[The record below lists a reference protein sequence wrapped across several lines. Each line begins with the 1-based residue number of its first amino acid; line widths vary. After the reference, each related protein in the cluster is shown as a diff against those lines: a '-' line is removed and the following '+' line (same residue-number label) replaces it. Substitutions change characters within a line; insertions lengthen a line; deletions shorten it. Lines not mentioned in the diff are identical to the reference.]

1 MSIGPITTGCSP
13 HRPVRSAPTRQRAQK
28 SSSSNLDGTPPTP
41 PWQKGSTEL
50 AEKGDSL
57 LPPHLAAAKRS
68 KQPNPPSDS
77 QQKQPPS
84 EPQLPPHLLC
94 RHKPASTAA
103 PSSQAE
109 AAKSP
114 KPPQVKAPP
123 PLPRH
128 LLDTDTAPQPIPA
141 STGGQPSAA
150 SSQHSSGPPGSG
162 GMDRHPATRA
172 PATHWAVDRGDGP
185 GLHPAVPSFHPP
197 GANGGPP
204 QMPPFQAP
212 GSSGS
217 SSNSHGRASQQP
229 PDLMQMPSILSF
241 PAGTPSRSAQ
251 QQQQQQQQ
259 QEHVQMPDLRPTLSL
274 PLDTSGLTGQHV
286 SHTLPA
292 SLPVPE
298 QSCMAACLDSG
309 AQGMFPAALQ
319 PPTAAAQQQ
328 QQQPAAVSLMPPH
341 LVGQRKQGLQAQ
353 ARQAAP
359 SSTTHLPAPLAPAT
373 VVYLPGEGDASSK
386 RSHDPVPESGTSHHI
401 PQSSLLPLPT
411 LNPLGSLFGRYY
423 LGHQQQ
429 GLSFSSAALTC
440 YVGRRVLLHT
450 PPAVPTTSDAEAGHC
465 LRVRLLLLRLLED
478 AQRKADI
485 AATDNTTSDL
495 SQPSSSTDGFAVPV
509 DSIRAS
515 FHIVFGYA
523 LDAERPCGFSKVSEM
538 CVALAGDVLQKRMQR
553 SLSKPGSVEMML
565 LPLEGLSEVLN
576 SKLEEVRGL
585 LRPLEEERIRN
596 ARSSSHRSSS
606 SSSTAPAGQDVQ
618 VQNQRVMS
626 EHQDQQQGQQQGVQ
640 QPLSGQQQLQQQQQQ
655 GQGQYQQAPVE
666 LQQMGLQQALT
677 VQLRQNQQLL
687 QQQQNE
693 QLAANLK
700 QLQQGG
706 QPTFDNAAATYPGAA
721 SVGGNGTGVVK
732 TEAAGH
738 SVLAS
743 VSGQPSG
750 AWSAT
755 PQQPNLDAL
764 LLQQIAAMIPAD
776 QFAGL
781 PDLMLEISRAT
792 AAVPSQASLGAASAA
807 VTVKVEAAESKAA
820 AAGSQLGKPV
830 NANKQAQPCDS
841 YPLYE
846 GSPLDFISKVRNLLA
861 IHMTSI
867 YLGTQQSVS
876 IAELERD
883 FARSTGRRM
892 DMAVC
897 GYKDLSTFL
906 SKAFPDMCQVTSV
919 PDHSGPPGQMVIV
932 PSERFLLSKNSPDSG
947 RQVGLHGRY
956 AGGGGSGGGG
966 GRRSSIA
973 PGSKAASS
981 ASPAN
986 PAEQGQ
992 SAYSKAMLASAQYS
1006 TLGASN
1012 SAQAVSIADGAGQP
1026 LPTASAQPAAAAAA
1040 ATGVWGAAPAQGEGL
1055 SFPLQ
1060 AVTHAVPQ
1068 TQQRYGVAQAGVSG
1082 AQWATPPTAT
1092 NAPPPPASML
1102 EHQQL
1107 LRKGTSA
1114 QPAGVHDRQAPAVV
1128 PQPAAAQHTSLAFRP
1143 APAQPY
1149 ASQQPAAAPVG
1160 QQYTG
1165 PSSAYPGAACAQPY
1179 AAGLR
1184 AQQAQQ
1190 QYAQTLYAPAATPA
1204 AAVGA
1209 VGQQQAPTYTTYTD
1223 AYAVPATQ
1231 RSTPAYPTQAQP
1243 QQVPHYSQ
1251 PYPAPVPSYTC
1262 TTPAA
1267 AQSASAHHAA
1277 GAYASSSYPVAQP
1290 TVALTPTVQQIQ
1302 EQQQQQQQ
1310 QAYSAAGV
1318 AHATGGFG
1326 HQTASAPAP
1335 SAASYGLPAVASA
1348 CAQQPR
1354 AQYPQALASSTYS
1367 APYTAAQPPLP
1378 DEQQHQQH
1386 QQEQYAAHYAQ
1397 QLHLQQAYAPVQQQT
1412 AYALPNTATPQQST
1426 FTTDPVQQQLQQQQ
1440 QQQQAAYAYAYSSVP
1455 QQAATPAPAAAATA
1469 TYPPAQT
1476 PAAAQASYAPAAA
1489 QASYAPAAASWQPQQ
1504 YQQYQY
1510 APTEQPPTPV
1520 DQPQAQPQPATA
1532 PGPQYYAITP

>member
-1 MSIGPITTGCSP
+1 MVIN
-13 HRPVRSAPTRQRAQK
+13 A
-28 SSSSNLDGTPPTP
+28 
-41 PWQKGSTEL
+41 EL
-50 AEKGDSL
+50 VSWPAAEKSDSL
-57 LPPHLAAAKRS
+57 LPPHLAAAKQS
-68 KQPNPPSDS
+68 KQHNPPSDS
-77 QQKQPPS
+77 QPEQPPS
-84 EPQLPPHLLC
+84 EPQLPPHLS
-94 RHKPASTAA
+94 RNKPASSAKPPA
-103 PSSQAE
+103 QAE

-114 KPPQVKAPP
+114 KLPQVNAPP

-128 LLDTDTAPQPIPA
+128 LLDNDTASQLIPA
-141 STGGQPSAA
+141 STGKQPSAA
-150 SSQHSSGPPGSG
+150 SSHPSSGPPGSG
-162 GMDRHPATRA
+162 SMDRNPATRA
-172 PATHWAVDRGDGP
+172 PATHWAVDMGDAP
-185 GLHPAVPSFHPP
+185 GMKSPMPPFHPP
-197 GANGGPP
+197 GATGGPP

-217 SSNSHGRASQQP
+217 SSNSHGRASQQLP
-229 PDLMQMPSILSF
+229 GLMQMPPITSF
-241 PAGTPSRSAQ
+241 PAGTSSRSAQ
-251 QQQQQQQQ
+251 QQQQQQQE
-259 QEHVQMPDLRPTLSL
+259 EHVQMPDLRPTTSL
-274 PLDTSGLTGQHV
+274 PLDTPGLNGLHMLHPPP
-286 SHTLPA
+286 SSLPA
-292 SLPVPE
+292 PE
-298 QSCMAACLDSG
+298 QSFMDAFLNPD
-309 AQGMFPAALQ
+309 AQGMFPAGMQ
-319 PPTAAAQQQ
+319 SPTAAAQQQ

-341 LVGQRKQGLQAQ
+341 LMSQRKQGLQAQ
-353 ARQAAP
+353 AQQAVP
-359 SSTTHLPAPLAPAT
+359 SGPTHLPAPLAPST
-373 VVYLPGEGDASSK
+373 VVY
-386 RSHDPVPESGTSHHI
+386 VP
-401 PQSSLLPLPT
+401 
-411 LNPLGSLFGRYY
+411 
-423 LGHQQQ
+423 
-429 GLSFSSAALTC
+429 
-440 YVGRRVLLHT
+440 GRRVLLHT
-450 PPAVPTTSDAEAGHC
+450 PPAVPTTIDAEAGHC

-485 AATDNTTSDL
+485 AATANIKPALPHTS
-495 SQPSSSTDGFAVPV
+495 SCSNSSSSNSSSTDSFAVPV
-509 DSIRAS
+509 ESIRAS
-515 FHIVFGYA
+515 FHIVFGYS
-523 LDAERPCGFSKVSEM
+523 LDAERPCGFPNVSEM
-538 CVALAGDVLQKRMQR
+538 CVGLAGDVLQKRTQR

-565 LPLEGLSEVLN
+565 LPLEGLSEVLH

-585 LRPLEEERIRN
+585 LRPLEEERIRV

-606 SSSTAPAGQDVQ
+606 SSAPAGPDVQ
-618 VQNQRVMS
+618 GQGQRVMS
-626 EHQDQQQGQQQGVQ
+626 EHQGQQQGQQQGVQ
-640 QPLSGQQQLQQQQQQ
+640 QPLSGQQQQQQQR
-655 GQGQYQQAPVE
+655 QGQYQQAPVE
-666 LQQMGLQQALT
+666 QQQLGLQQALT
-677 VQLRQNQQLL
+677 VQLQQNQQLL

-700 QLQQGG
+700 QLQQGS
-706 QPTFDNAAATYPGAA
+706 QPTFDTGTATYAGVAP
-721 SVGGNGTGVVK
+721 VGGNGTGIVK
-732 TEAAGH
+732 IDAAGY

-792 AAVPSQASLGAASAA
+792 AAVPNQASP
-807 VTVKVEAAESKAA
+807 AA
-820 AAGSQLGKPV
+820 AAAAAAAATVKLE
-830 NANKQAQPCDS
+830 AAQPCDS

-897 GYKDLSTFL
+897 GYKDLMTFL

-1092 NAPPPPASML
+1092 NAPPPPASMF

-1179 AAGLR
+1179 AAVSTPGVANAAAADASGSSHGYAVQQLAQQQQQQQAPQQLASSVYQAAPLQHPYTQLAPQQYQQQQEAVSHLQQQQQQQPVQQGLR